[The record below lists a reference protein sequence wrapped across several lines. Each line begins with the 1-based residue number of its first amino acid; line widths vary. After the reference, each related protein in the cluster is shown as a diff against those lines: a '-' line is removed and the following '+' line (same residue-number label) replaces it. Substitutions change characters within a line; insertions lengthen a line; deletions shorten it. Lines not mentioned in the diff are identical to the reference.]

1 MFAATVAATIA
12 FAAGAA
18 LGLDSPPETIFLG
31 EAAVML
37 IGAACGAV
45 AALALVTLC
54 AAALGRPW
62 QGMALRV
69 AGSWIAAIAAL
80 VLALRWKVG

>member
-1 MFAATVAATIA
+1 
-12 FAAGAA
+12 
-18 LGLDSPPETIFLG
+18 
-31 EAAVML
+31 ML

-54 AAALGRPW
+54 AAALGRRW
-62 QGMALRV
+62 QRMAQRV

-80 VLALRWKVG
+80 VLALRWKGG